1 MNCGCCACL
10 TDAGPHLAVRNRP
23 GLTRIDGRTATY
35 DSMLDAM
42 QRRLTVSITGEENYS
57 LHALKTRESDDP
69 AIAFLDAWAT
79 VGDVL
84 TFYQER
90 ILHEGYLRTAIER
103 RSILELG
110 RLVGYNLKPGVSAST
125 HVAYTVED
133 TAVTVI
139 PAGSQVQSIP
149 APGEKPEI
157 FETTDDIEAR
167 GVWNILKPQL
177 TKAQIFTNKT
187 VPNVIWLAGANT
199 RLEVGDVLLFVFD
212 GNDRQLRRVKSVDV
226 DHARDVVR
234 VTLEEITFPAPPD
247 IHIPEFADM
256 SRAIPKSS
264 KRSKKK
270 SPSTPASDPSAL
282 PPQPSALEMA
292 ATPPSPKIETTTD
305 FANVLDVPGAVAPIG
320 SYAMSRSLGDALSS
334 TSDAG
339 PMLAG
344 AFRPGLQTVLYDAI
358 RNIRFEPSRLI
369 DSVYVFRRRSNLFGY
384 NAGPKVTIKDN
395 EVTHDEW
402 DLAADEF
409 ENMFWTDGSS
419 EKTTKG
425 SYVAV
430 IAGRH
435 PTQRIFVDRVRELE
449 TRGRAAYGIS
459 GRSTLIQL
467 ENNWWTMQSQTF
479 AMDNVRT
486 SVAYTDAE
494 KLTLALEPITDAFG
508 RDDRNPDDPVKL
520 ELDTMLDGFKP
531 GRWIIVTG
539 ERADLSE
546 ITSVTYTELAMV
558 AAVEHSID
566 EENGATRT
574 ILLLAAPG
582 LNYTYKRDT
591 VSIYGN
597 VVKVN
602 HGATRS
608 EILGGGNAAK
618 ALQTFDLHNKP
629 VTQLAAPTPAGVVS
643 TLAVRVNDVLWYE
656 TDTFAGTGPT
666 DRVFVTK
673 TDNEGKTSV
682 IFGTGRQGSRLPSGG
697 DNVRAV
703 YREGLGTGGNVK
715 AGQIA
720 TAISRPLGVNKVIN
734 PLPATGGANAEKLE
748 DARRNIPIALQA
760 LGRVVSVRDYADFA
774 RAFAGIAKA
783 SAVALSDGSARIV
796 HITIGGADDIEIA
809 EHSDLYQNLDAALR
823 KYGDPYQPFRVEM
836 REKIVM
842 AGSARVRIHAD
853 YLWSSVQPKVQ
864 AALLDAFSF
873 DKRSFGQAILPSEV
887 VAVVHGVEG
896 VTSVTL
902 TALGGI
908 SSEQVFSDEQGGSD
922 TWPGLP
928 VIDRPRPIFTKLA
941 HYDPDRETIVPAQI
955 AYLPPSLSDLFILT
969 EEPR

>member
-23 GLTRIDGRTATY
+23 GLTHLDGRVATY

-42 QRRLTVSITGEENYS
+42 RRRLTVSITGEENYS
-57 LHALKTRESDDP
+57 LHALKTRETDDP
-69 AIAFLDAWAT
+69 AIALLDAWAT

-90 ILHEGYLRTAIER
+90 ILHEGYLRTATER

-110 RLVGYNLKPGVSAST
+110 RLVGYQLKPGVSAST

-149 APGEKPEI
+149 GPGEKPEI

-167 GVWNILKPQL
+167 GVWNILRPQL
-177 TKAQIFTNKT
+177 TKAQTFTNET
-187 VPNVIWLAGANT
+187 VPSVVWIAGANT
-199 RLEVGDVLLFVFD
+199 RLDVGDVLLFVFAGD
-212 GNDRQLRRVKSVDV
+212 VRHLRRVKSVVV
-226 DHARDVVR
+226 DHAKDHVR
-234 VTLEEITFPAPPD
+234 VTLEEITFPVLPEIHVPGFAATTPKRGKKKNAPP
-247 IHIPEFADM
+247 PE
-256 SRAIPKSS
+256 
-264 KRSKKK
+264 
-270 SPSTPASDPSAL
+270 
-282 PPQPSALEMA
+282 PQPLPEM
-292 ATPPSPKIETTTD
+292 ATPPQHEIESTAD
-305 FANVLDVPGAVAPIG
+305 FAHVLGTPGAVAPIG
-320 SYAMSRSLGDALSS
+320 SYAMTRSLEDALAPN
-334 TSDAG
+334 SDAG
-339 PMLAG
+339 ALLAG
-344 AFRPGLQTVLYDAI
+344 AFRPGLQTILYDAI
-358 RNIRFEPSRLI
+358 RNIRFEPSRAI
-369 DSVYVFRRRSNLFGY
+369 ESVYVFRRRSNLFGY
-384 NAGPKVTIKDN
+384 NAGPKVTVN
-395 EVTHDEW
+395 GNTVTQGEW
-402 DLAADEF
+402 PLGTDEF
-409 ENMFWTDGSS
+409 ENMFWTDGAS

-435 PTQRIFVDRVRELE
+435 PTQRIFIDRVAEIE
-449 TRGRAAYGIS
+449 TRGRSAYGIS
-459 GRSTLIQL
+459 GRTTLVQTQG
-467 ENNWWTMQSQTF
+467 NWWTTQSQTF
-479 AMDNVRT
+479 SMDNVRT
-486 SVAYTDAE
+486 SVAFTDAE
-494 KLTLALEPITDAFG
+494 QLTLALEPITDAFG

-539 ERADLSE
+539 ERADLAE
-546 ITSVTYTELAMV
+546 VTSVTYTELAMV

-566 EENGATRT
+566 EANGASRT

-582 LNYTYKRDT
+582 LAYTYKRDT
-591 VSIYGN
+591 VTIYGN
-597 VVKVN
+597 VAKVN

-608 EILGGGNAAK
+608 EILGAGNAAK
-618 ALQTFDLHNKP
+618 SLQTFALHNKP
-629 VTQLAAPTPAGVVS
+629 VTHLAAPTPAGVVS

-656 TDTFAGTGPT
+656 TDSFAGTGPT

-682 IFGTGRQGSRLPSGG
+682 IFGTGREGSRLPTGN

-720 TAISRPLGVNKVIN
+720 TAISRPLGVNKVVN

-760 LGRVVSVRDYADFA
+760 LGRIVSVRDYADFA

-783 SAVALSDGSARIV
+783 SAVALSDGNARIV
-796 HITIGGADDIEIA
+796 HLTIGGADDIEIA
-809 EHSDLYQNLDAALR
+809 EHSDLYQNLNEALR

-842 AGSARVRIHAD
+842 AGSARVRVHAD
-853 YLWSSVQPKVQ
+853 YLWSSVMPKVQ

-887 VAVVHGVEG
+887 VAVIHGVEG

-908 SSEQVFSDEQGGSD
+908 SADQVFVDDKDAPGAWS
-922 TWPGLP
+922 GLP
-928 VIDRPRPIFTKLA
+928 KIDRPRPIFTQYA
-941 HYDPDRETIVPAQI
+941 RYDEDLETIVPAQI
-955 AYLPPSLSDLFILT
+955 AYLPASLSELFILT